1 MKKAKLAFLTAISTV
16 LLFVATASS
25 VFACTVLWHQPE
37 TPKSL
42 IK

>member
-1 MKKAKLAFLTAISTV
+1 MKKFKLLALTLASSV
-16 LLFVATASS
+16 LLFLATASS
-25 VFACTVLWHQPE
+25 AFACNVLFYQPE

>member
-1 MKKAKLAFLTAISTV
+1 MRRTLLTLVTT
-16 LLFVATASS
+16 LLFLVATASS
-25 VFACTVLWHQPE
+25 AFACYIWAYQPE